1 MKFKFDFL
9 TKCLLLLMVAIGM
22 SSLALAQRTI
32 RGTVTDAGNGDP
44 LIGANILA
52 VGTSTGTI
60 TDIDGSY
67 SLQVPE
73 GITELEVSYTGYNTN
88 RVSLG
93 ASNVVDVAL
102 SAGSVLDEIVVIG
115 YGTAKK
121 SDLTG
126 SVVSVSEK
134 DFNRGLVTSPDQL
147 LQGRA
152 AGVQIVNNSGQ
163 PGGAATIRIRG
174 NSSIRA
180 GNSPLFVVDGVQLSG
195 GSTKPGTAA
204 GFDGSTASS
213 NPLNYINPS
222 DIESIQVLKDASATA
237 IFGSRGANGV
247 VLITT
252 KKGRIGDPVINFS
265 TSAGYSSILK
275 EYDILDGDEYRAALQ
290 QYNQTGG
297 DYGDNVDAMDE
308 ILRNGLVQNHNVS
321 ISGGNDNGTYRASIG
336 YYDQEGIVK
345 SNDLRRLTANLSGSY
360 KFLNSKRFML
370 GYNLIATQTSENGP
384 AVTTN
389 AGFRGSLIGNALQW
403 NPTHKLFNADGSP
416 VIIPAFGNFTN
427 PVSLLRAYHDKSN
440 TVDIIG
446 SISPSYKITD
456 YLTYRFDYSITHG
469 VGERRASIASWINL
483 QDIEN
488 RGLAAIDENNETN
501 QILTHTLN
509 FTQDLSSDL
518 SLQAV
523 AGYEYQKRTGKQFG
537 LSARDFIVADFDYT
551 NIFQNSSPTSRNA
564 FSSSAPDQELQS
576 FFARAIFNYQNKYL
590 LTASF
595 RADGS
600 SKFGANNEYGYF
612 PAFAFAWN
620 LHNEDFLSGGA
631 FDNLKLRL
639 GWGQTGNSE
648 FEAGASQER
657 WRFDQ
662 GSIQQENLANP
673 DLQWETT
680 TNYNIGLDFAILNY
694 KVTGTLEYFY
704 RSSEDLLFQ
713 RNVTSPGP
721 ALALF
726 WINLPGKVV
735 NSGVELTLNT
745 QLVDNENLNW
755 NLGGNV
761 SFLKNELQD
770 YNGANL
776 EYGTLF
782 GQGISAATSM
792 RLQDG
797 EALNSFYLPEF
808 VNIGEDGQS
817 VLANNGDKAYVGDPN
832 PDVLLGVSSS
842 VSVGNFS
849 LGLNFN
855 GAFGHDIYNNTKNSV
870 IPIGNL
876 GTRNIDAS
884 LLNSANQ
891 EAISNP
897 IAPSSRYIEKGD
909 YLKLANATLSYNV
922 GSLGTIVKNAQ
933 IYLTGT
939 NLFVITDYSGFDP
952 EVNTVNQANGL
963 PSFGIE
969 YIPYPS
975 ARTIILGAN
984 FSF

>member
-1 MKFKFDFL
+1 
-9 TKCLLLLMVAIGM
+9 
-22 SSLALAQRTI
+22 
-32 RGTVTDAGNGDP
+32 
-44 LIGANILA
+44 
-52 VGTSTGTI
+52 
-60 TDIDGSY
+60 
-67 SLQVPE
+67 
-73 GITELEVSYTGYNTN
+73 
-88 RVSLG
+88 
-93 ASNVVDVAL
+93 
-102 SAGSVLDEIVVIG
+102 
-115 YGTAKK
+115 
-121 SDLTG
+121 
-126 SVVSVSEK
+126 
-134 DFNRGLVTSPDQL
+134 
-147 LQGRA
+147 
-152 AGVQIVNNSGQ
+152 
-163 PGGAATIRIRG
+163 
-174 NSSIRA
+174 
-180 GNSPLFVVDGVQLSG
+180 
-195 GSTKPGTAA
+195 
-204 GFDGSTASS
+204 
-213 NPLNYINPS
+213 
-222 DIESIQVLKDASATA
+222 
-237 IFGSRGANGV
+237 
-247 VLITT
+247 
-252 KKGRIGDPVINFS
+252 
-265 TSAGYSSILK
+265 
-275 EYDILDGDEYRAALQ
+275 
-290 QYNQTGG
+290 
-297 DYGDNVDAMDE
+297 
-308 ILRNGLVQNHNVS
+308 
-321 ISGGNDNGTYRASIG
+321 
-336 YYDQEGIVK
+336 
-345 SNDLRRLTANLSGSY
+345 
-360 KFLNSKRFML
+360 
-370 GYNLIATQTSENGP
+370 
-384 AVTTN
+384 
-389 AGFRGSLIGNALQW
+389 
-403 NPTHKLFNADGSP
+403 
-416 VIIPAFGNFTN
+416 
-427 PVSLLRAYHDKSN
+427 
-440 TVDIIG
+440 
-446 SISPSYKITD
+446 
-456 YLTYRFDYSITHG
+456 
-469 VGERRASIASWINL
+469 
-483 QDIEN
+483 
-488 RGLAAIDENNETN
+488 
-501 QILTHTLN
+501 
-509 FTQDLSSDL
+509 
-518 SLQAV
+518 
-523 AGYEYQKRTGKQFG
+523 
-537 LSARDFIVADFDYT
+537 
-551 NIFQNSSPTSRNA
+551 
-564 FSSSAPDQELQS
+564 
-576 FFARAIFNYQNKYL
+576 
-590 LTASF
+590 
-595 RADGS
+595 
-600 SKFGANNEYGYF
+600 
-612 PAFAFAWN
+612 
-620 LHNEDFLSGGA
+620 
-631 FDNLKLRL
+631 
-639 GWGQTGNSE
+639 
-648 FEAGASQER
+648 
-657 WRFDQ
+657 
-662 GSIQQENLANP
+662 
-673 DLQWETT
+673 LQWETT

>member
-9 TKCLLLLMVAIGM
+9 AKCLLLLLVAMGM
-22 SSLALAQRTI
+22 SSLAMAQRTI
-32 RGTVTDAGNGDP
+32 SGTVTDAETGDP

-60 TDIDGSY
+60 TDIDGTY
-67 SLQVPE
+67 SLQLPD
-73 GITELEVSYTGYNTN
+73 GITELEVSYTGYTAK
-88 RVSLG
+88 RVALG
-93 ASNVVDVAL
+93 VSNVVDVAL
-102 SAGSVLDEIVVIG
+102 SAGSVLDEVVVIG

-126 SVVSVSEK
+126 SVASLGED
-134 DFNRGLVTSPDQL
+134 DFNQGLVTSPDQL

-180 GNSPLFVVDGVQLSG
+180 GNSPLFVVDGVQLTGS
-195 GSTKPGTAA
+195 STKPGTNA
-204 GFDGSTASS
+204 GDLGSTAGS
-213 NPLNYINPS
+213 NPLNYINPA
-222 DIESIQVLKDASATA
+222 DIESIQVLKDASAAA
-237 IFGSRGANGV
+237 IYGSRGANGV

-252 KKGRIGDPVINFS
+252 KKGRSGDPTINFS

-275 EYDILDGDEYRAALQ
+275 KYDVLNGDEYRAALQ
-290 QYNQTGG
+290 QYNQSGG

-308 ILRNGLVQNHNVS
+308 ILRNGLVQNHNIS
-321 ISGGNDNGTYRASIG
+321 ISGGNNNGTYRASIG
-336 YYDQEGIVK
+336 YYDQKGIVK

-360 KFLNSKRFML
+360 KFLDSRRFGL
-370 GYNLIATQTSENGP
+370 DYNLIASQTSENGP
-384 AVTTN
+384 PVSTN

-403 NPTHKLFNADGSP
+403 NPTHKLYEADGSP
-416 VIIPAFGNFTN
+416 VIVPEFGNFTN
-427 PVSLLRAYHDKSN
+427 PVALLQAYHDKSN

-456 YLTYRFDYSITHG
+456 NLTYRFDYSITHG
-469 VGERRASIASWINL
+469 VGERRTRIASWINM
-483 QDIEN
+483 QDVEG
-488 RGLAAIDENNETN
+488 RGLASINERNMTN

-509 FTQDLSSDL
+509 YNQNLSSDL

-523 AGYEYQKRTGKQFG
+523 VGYEYQKRTEKNFG
-537 LSARDFIVADFDYT
+537 LSARDFLVQDFDYT
-551 NIFQNSSPTSRNA
+551 NIFQNSSPDSRDV
-564 FSSSAPDQELQS
+564 FSGSPPDEELQS
-576 FFARAIFNYQNKYL
+576 YFARANFNFQNKYL

-600 SKFGANNEYGYF
+600 SKFGANNQYGYF

-657 WRFDQ
+657 WRFGQ
-662 GSIQQENLANP
+662 GSIQQENVANP

-680 TNYNIGLDFAILNY
+680 TNYNIGLDFAVLDY
-694 KVTGTLEYFY
+694 KLTGTIEYFN

-713 RNVTSPGP
+713 ANAIPP
-721 ALALF
+721 APAVLY

-745 QLVDNENLNW
+745 ELVNNENLTW
-755 NLGGNV
+755 NLGANV
-761 SFLKNELQD
+761 SFLSNELQD

-776 EYGTLF
+776 EYGQLF
-782 GQGISAATSM
+782 GQGISAATIM

-797 EALNSFYLPEF
+797 QPLNSFYMAEF

-832 PDVLLGVSSS
+832 PDILLGVTSSLS
-842 VSVGNFS
+842 AGNFS
-849 LGLNFN
+849 LNLNFN
-855 GAFGHDIYNNTKNSV
+855 GAFGHDIYNNTKNTV

-909 YLKLANATLSYNV
+909 YLKLANATLSYNI
-922 GSLGTIVKNAQ
+922 GSLGNTVKDAR
-933 IYLTGT
+933 IYITGT

-952 EVNTVNQANGL
+952 EVNTVNQLNGL

-975 ARTIILGAN
+975 ARTIMLGAN